1 MMMKIESTAE
11 RLILV
16 VITRAEYHRELL
28 KSAVCRHALQKNERD
43 SASPNPAPFW
53 LREPRVFLAVAES
66 AG

>member
-1 MMMKIESTAE
+1 MMMKLGAAE

-16 VITRAEYHRELL
+16 VITRAAYDGQLL

-53 LREPRVFLAVAES
+53 L
-66 AG
+66 

>member
-1 MMMKIESTAE
+1 MMMKFGSTAE

-16 VITRAEYHRELL
+16 VIIRAAYDGELL

-43 SASPNPAPFW
+43 SASLNPAPFW
-53 LREPRVFLAVAES
+53 LREPRVFRAVAES